1 MFIRH
6 LLGALLVSSLAIPA
20 IADNTL
26 VLPGKT
32 KLLVLDG
39 KSAEPLNKKS
49 NVSLSSR
56 SLGSLSLGSLSLSN
70 GRHQLVFQLK
80 TLVREGGDSKMFT
93 SSPYIM
99 TFDLTGDQAFT
110 IHSPKLKTVRDTDKL
125 SRSPETQF
133 SITDQKGQAIPFE
146 FSVLN
151 KSGLLIGIDT
161 IEDIQKFNLSDNSA
175 AVREM
180 AGTVYI
186 ATPQGISYQVAQQ
199 PVPTVMP
206 APATAQ
212 PMSENMLQYWYNQAD
227 DATRERF
234 IKWTSESNQAA
245 K

>member
-1 MFIRH
+1 MLIRR
-6 LLGALLVSSLAIPA
+6 LFGALLISSLAMPV

-26 VLPGKT
+26 LLPEKT

-39 KSAEPLNKKS
+39 KDADKLNGKKDI
-49 NVSLSSR
+49 
-56 SLGSLSLGSLSLSN
+56 SLSN

-80 TLVREGGDSKMFT
+80 TLVREGGDSKMFS

-99 TFDLTGDQAFT
+99 TFDLTGDQTFT
-110 IHSPKLKTVRDTDKL
+110 INSPKLKTARDTDKL

-133 SITDQKGQAIPFE
+133 SITNQKGQSVPFE

-151 KSGLLIGIDT
+151 KSGLLIGVDT
-161 IEDIQKFNLSDNSA
+161 VEDIQKFNLSENPA

-199 PVPTVMP
+199 PQPSVMT
-206 APATAQ
+206 APAIAQ
-212 PMSENMLQYWYNQAD
+212 PMSESMLQYWYNQAD
-227 DATRERF
+227 APTRERF
-234 IKWTSESNQAA
+234 LKWVSASKSGTKE
-245 K
+245 